1 MKNTEHANPSN
12 VNHSDEGLRFRWGH
26 VNINVANLDRSIAF
40 YEMLG
45 FEMFL
50 PDIPYLA
57 LNRDEPATEITT
69 TAASALELPAGL
81 SGRGC
86 IMQLVGD
93 ASPKIDLTE
102 FGTDDD
108 LGNRVTLLG
117 NSDLGLVRLCLLSRD
132 VAAAYATLTSQGVE
146 FISAPM
152 PGENGMV
159 TLATCKDP
167 DGTLIELLEIHHE
180 RWPDGNGE
188 GVREVKLPQAD
199 DGETADFGSK
209 N

>member
-1 MKNTEHANPSN
+1 M
-12 VNHSDEGLRFRWGH
+12 
-26 VNINVANLDRSIAF
+26 
-40 YEMLG
+40 
-45 FEMFL
+45 
-50 PDIPYLA
+50 
-57 LNRDEPATEITT
+57 
-69 TAASALELPAGL
+69 
-81 SGRGC
+81 
-86 IMQLVGD
+86 
-93 ASPKIDLTE
+93 
-102 FGTDDD
+102 DDD
-108 LGNRVTLLG
+108 LGNRVTPLG

-188 GVREVKLPQAD
+188 GIREVKP
-199 DGETADFGSK
+199 SR
-209 N
+209 